1 MVCELSSMDWVFS
14 WLILTRC
21 VSFHDAAILSNG
33 KRMMEGV
40 LNPTPSSSNTV
51 RFTSSSLSY
60 NVSWQPLAHCR

>member
-51 RFTSSSLSY
+51 RFSLACSK
-60 NVSWQPLAHCR
+60 NWQ